1 MRLTRSGRALAAA
14 GILLIAVGVALDYPE
29 AVALG
34 AGAGGWC
41 LIAVGWVAI
50 RPALRA
56 DRTVPIPRVTEGEPV
71 GCVLVA
77 HNAGRRRSPELQITE
92 EAAGRVLQLRLPTVP
107 PGSTSRF
114 RYDLPELKRGVYR
127 LPPLSIDRIDPA
139 RLARGRVATG
149 SGTTLYVHPA
159 FHRLSRLADVHQFSS
174 DGQTT
179 RPAGGGTA
187 FYGLRDYVTGDDR
200 RLIHW
205 PTSARAGHLVVREI
219 SLPDATRYL
228 VALDTRR
235 AAYTTDSF
243 EEAVRI
249 AASLSVAVV
258 RLGGRL
264 ELMTTGG
271 GLSLP
276 VSTPRRNAPI
286 APALDLLAGAG
297 LTDTTMP
304 IRPGPTGDAFG
315 AALIV
320 GDLPDETLT
329 GLAGPLLAAGPAV
342 VVRVGSAAPG
352 AAALPGLR
360 TLTVRT
366 SAEFAERFRGFS

>member
-1 MRLTRSGRALAAA
+1 VRLTRSGGALAVA

-29 AVALG
+29 VLALG
-34 AGAGGWC
+34 AGAAGWC
-41 LIAVGWVAI
+41 LIAAGWVAI

-56 DRTVPIPRVTEGEPV
+56 DRTVPVPRVTEGEPV
-71 GCVLVA
+71 GCVLTA
-77 HNAGRRRSPELQITE
+77 ANAGRRRSPELQITE
-92 EAAGRVLQLRLPTVP
+92 KAADRLLHLRLPALP
-107 PGSTSRF
+107 PGSTSQI
-114 RYDLPELKRGVYR
+114 RYELPALKRGVYH

-139 RLARGRVATG
+139 GLACRRVATG
-149 SGTTLYVHPA
+149 TGATLYVHPA
-159 FHRLSRLADVHQFSS
+159 FLALSRFADAHQSSS

-179 RPAGGGTA
+179 RPVGGGTA
-187 FYGLRDYVTGDDR
+187 FYGLRDYLTGDDR

-205 PTSARAGHLVVREI
+205 PTSARIGHLVVRQT
-219 SLPDATRYL
+219 SVPDATRY
-228 VALDTRR
+228 VVVLDTRR
-235 AAYTTDSF
+235 SGYTTDSF

-271 GLSLP
+271 VRPLP
-276 VSTPRRNAPI
+276 VATPQRNAPI
-286 APALDLLAGAG
+286 APALDLLAGAA

-304 IRPGPTGDAFG
+304 IRRGPGGEVFG

-320 GDLPDETLT
+320 GDLPDEALI
-329 GLAGPLLAAGPAV
+329 GLAVPLLVAGPAL
-342 VVRVGSAAPG
+342 VVRVGSAGPG
-352 AAALPGLR
+352 FAALPGLR

-366 SAEFAERFRGFS
+366 SAEFAERFRGFP